1 MARLIDEAVAHF
13 SNQDIRTIDVPE
25 WNTKLYAKRLTL
37 EDKSRWAKRADGDA
51 TDYLIYACIY
61 GLHDEKGEQ
70 VFSLEDKI
78 KLKKSVDPEVLT
90 RLGNFAL
97 AIETDPTELY
107 FMYELAS
114 RLGQPLSVIQQM
126 TVDEFN
132 HWWTFYRLR
141 KDKMNG

>member
-1 MARLIDEAVAHF
+1 MSRLIDEAVAHF

-51 TDYLIYACIY
+51 TDYLVYACIF

-70 VFSLEDKI
+70 VFSLEDKV

-97 AIETDPTELY
+97 AIETDNE
-107 FMYELAS
+107 EEREKNS
-114 RLGQPLSVIQQM
+114 
-126 TVDEFN
+126 
-132 HWWTFYRLR
+132 
-141 KDKMNG
+141 